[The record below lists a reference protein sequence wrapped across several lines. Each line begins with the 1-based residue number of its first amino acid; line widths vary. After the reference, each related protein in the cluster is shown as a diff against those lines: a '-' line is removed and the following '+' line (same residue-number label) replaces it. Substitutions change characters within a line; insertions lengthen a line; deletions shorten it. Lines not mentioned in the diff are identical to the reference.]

1 MGGRLNIQEVLR
13 NAARRE
19 QSLSQAMPE
28 PKSRSWVEDGTMR
41 KIFIGDVVN
50 YKGVLY
56 EVVDFQYLRKSDD
69 ISFLKLRG
77 QENRGKILE
86 FIDSRMVS
94 KKDVHRP
101 NRDS

>member
-1 MGGRLNIQEVLR
+1 MANKLPTLLDELR
-13 NAARRE
+13 ERGK
-19 QSLSQAMPE
+19 PIVE
-28 PKSRSWVEDGTMR
+28 PTKSTRSWVEDGTMR

-56 EVVDFQYLRKSDD
+56 EVVEFQYLRKSDD

-94 KKDVHRP
+94 KKDVRRP
-101 NRDS
+101 SADS